1 MAKDMEL
8 SIADALVSSAARRV
22 MVAVSQDPTRTKA
35 LIKWTLG
42 NVATKPADTVVLLH
56 VITKVQCGGLG
67 IVRPVTEVSEKMTE
81 EYIERMVAPFMVKC
95 KQICNICEVPAQIL
109 VVSNDSKVRG
119 VLDEVERLGIT
130 RLVIGFHASGRV
142 NRMIKRIWGTGAS
155 CVHGAPP
162 GCSVWVVDKSDVLLK
177 REVAGEPSDPVVLL
191 ASSALAQ
198 DSSKALLESPTDAAS
213 RSKEEVVRVEDEHTD
228 LIAPPDSPGT
238 PNPVSKETHRVAEA
252 ASNGSLA
259 GDDAV
264 RRLSLGEEHS
274 ISNGAFSA
282 RSGGSEASTSGR
294 DSPRSSSSS
303 RVPKAKSDEDVGAVP
318 AKKWQWSVNVNA
330 KDPNSPRDG
339 ARRQPARTTY
349 LAKVA
354 PTRWEYTE
362 PLTAIK
368 VASFFSASSTASWR
382 GFTDQLGQVVTADDL
397 AHLAAVQAEE
407 KRVKKV
413 LELAEERV
421 RQAELAAKKAKEAAV
436 QATRDVETLGARCR
450 EAEAA
455 VAEAE
460 DQAKDHKSMVAEAQR
475 MKDEAVAAARL
486 AEELAESESRKREEA
501 LAAAKQAKLAADV
514 EEKRRQEAEATL
526 TKLLQRQAYRQ
537 YSYED
542 LEAATNSFSA
552 DSCIGEG
559 TFGRVYKGVLHHT
572 KYAIKVLKNPN
583 LQQAQEEFQ
592 KEMEML
598 SRIHHPHMVML
609 LGCCLGPEHFCIIY
623 DYMENGSVED
633 RLQCLQ
639 GTPPLLWHTRI
650 RVAAEVASA
659 LVFLHSS
666 PEHILHRDVKPANI
680 FLDRN
685 FVAKLGDVGLACL
698 MKTAYDSGM
707 SHGYQTWPVGSFG
720 YIAPEFQRSGE
731 FGTFTD
737 IYSLGMVLLRLL
749 TGQDSM
755 VRKVIEAVQKKRI
768 ADILDPS
775 AGNWPLKLASKVAE
789 VALAC
794 AEIDRTKRPDL
805 ATVILPKLAA
815 CRDEAELAAQEDARR
830 RPMEDD
836 VIPSSFFC
844 PITRDVMVDPVFA
857 SDGHTYE
864 RKSIQE
870 WLAAQAKAGVDP
882 PKSPMTNLHL
892 SSKQLTSNHLLR
904 SMICEWEQRRRQH
917 QLDVQA
923 ERIAQVDLAVGSWD
937 HTSSSSSSDSLKSV

>member
-1 MAKDMEL
+1 MADDMEP
-8 SIADALVSSAARRV
+8 SVDVTLVSSAANRV

-119 VLDEVERLGIT
+119 VLDEVERLGVT
-130 RLVIGFHASGRV
+130 RLVIGFHASGRF
-142 NRMIKRIWGTGAS
+142 NRTIKRIWGTGAS
-155 CVHGAPP
+155 CVRGAPP

-177 REVAGEPSDPVVLL
+177 REVAGEPSGLVVLL
-191 ASSALAQ
+191 ASSALPQ
-198 DSSKALLESPTDAAS
+198 DGSKSLLESPTDAAG
-213 RSKEEVVRVEDEHTD
+213 RGKEEVVCVEDEHTD
-228 LIAPPDSPGT
+228 LIAPPDTPGT
-238 PNPVSKETHRVAEA
+238 PKPVSKEPHRVAEA

-264 RRLSLGEEHS
+264 RRLSLGEERS

-282 RSGGSEASTSGR
+282 RLGGSEASTSGR

-303 RVPKAKSDEDVGAVP
+303 RVPKAKSDEDVGAAP
-318 AKKWQWSVNVNA
+318 AKKLHWLANVNA
-330 KDPNSPRDG
+330 KDLSSPRDG

-362 PLTAIK
+362 PLIVSK
-368 VASFFSASSTASWR
+368 MASFSSAARSASWR

-407 KRVKKV
+407 KNSIIDSDDWAGCSSQQKRVKKV

-421 RQAELAAKKAKEAAV
+421 RQAELAAKKAEEAAV
-436 QATRDVETLGARCR
+436 QATRDVEILGARCR

-514 EEKRRQEAEATL
+514 EEKRWQEAEATL
-526 TKLLQRQAYRQ
+526 AKLLQRQAYRQ

-685 FVAKLGDVGLACL
+685 YVAKLGDVGLACL

-737 IYSLGMVLLRLL
+737 VYSLGMVLLRLL

-755 VRKVIEAVQKKRI
+755 VRKVLEAVQKKRI

-775 AGNWPLKLASKVAE
+775 AGNWPLKLAMKVAE

-805 ATVILPKLAA
+805 ASVILPKLAA

-844 PITRDVMVDPVFA
+844 PITR
-857 SDGHTYE
+857 
-864 RKSIQE
+864 
-870 WLAAQAKAGVDP
+870 AKAGVDP
-882 PKSPMTNLHL
+882 PKSPMTNLRL

-923 ERIAQVDLAVGSWD
+923 ERIAQVDLDVGSWE